1 MAEAL
6 YTHETLKAAK
16 FRGPTRF
23 SDGRK
28 GMAQQDFEWPEN
40 PRFGYS
46 WRREDRSDK
55 GRTFM
60 TVDGAE
66 VATFDDAIKL
76 LALPPD
82 PESPAE
88 RMRSWI
94 GRTPEEKQLRHV
106 ESGAESNAS
115 AGPFGLVNAAM
126 GRASYPWHHG
136 INAYG
141 DIQRKAG
148 AGFDTYSWLYRAKDA
163 AHESYRLMYL
173 WKADRKADT
182 GLKCILGKACR
193 SCPILKTIEEHMI
206 AARQQKPGLS
216 LPPYDVLDDDID
228 MAKTWTC
235 ITHAIAEAGKLPWE
249 GILHTKDDREDTRF
263 G

>member
-1 MAEAL
+1 MTIAS
-6 YTHETLKAAK
+6 YTTEQLQKAK
-16 FRGPTRF
+16 FRGPVRF
-23 SDGRK
+23 ADGRK

-66 VATFDDAIKL
+66 VATFEKAIEL
-76 LALPPD
+76 LAAAPD
-82 PESPAE
+82 PESPRE
-88 RMRSWI
+88 RMRAFI
-94 GRTPEEKQLRHV
+94 GRSPEERQLRHI
-106 ESGAESNAS
+106 ENDAENNMR
-115 AGPFGLVNAAM
+115 AGPFGLGNAAM
-126 GRASYPWHHG
+126 GRVSYPWHHG
-136 INAYG
+136 INAYAEM
-141 DIQRKAG
+141 QRKDGKDYDA
-148 AGFDTYSWLYRAKDA
+148 YRWLYRAKDA
-163 AHESYRLMYL
+163 ANESYRLMYL

-182 GLKCILGKACR
+182 GLKCILGKVCR
-193 SCPILKTIEEHMI
+193 QCPILKTIEEHML
-206 AARQQKPGLS
+206 AGRQQRPGSL

-235 ITHAIAEAGKLPWE
+235 ITHAMADGGNLHWE
-249 GILHTKDDREDTRF
+249 GILHTKEDREDSRY